1 MIQGGC
7 IMNRSKALKVTIV
20 LLLALVILIICG
32 RAIMRFRNNAPTL
45 YEIIQNG
52 NVSDLTLTIYY
63 TSPFLDTRM
72 PFSLDWFTYR
82 GYREKVVISGDKL
95 KEHIDILYQ
104 ISTVDLI
111 PVENKTFL
119 DARMYYVFETEND
132 GKIFS
137 VAMWGLIDSEDYTMF
152 VNGVQ
157 VMVDDI
163 FYEVLM
169 MFLPEHAAGVLTE
182 YLRLLRL

>member
-1 MIQGGC
+1 
-7 IMNRSKALKVTIV
+7 MNRSKALKVTIV

-72 PFSLDWFTYR
+72 PFSLDWFTYM

-95 KEHIDILYQ
+95 EEHH
-104 ISTVDLI
+104 VNLI
-111 PVENKTFL
+111 
-119 DARMYYVFETEND
+119 
-132 GKIFS
+132 
-137 VAMWGLIDSEDYTMF
+137 
-152 VNGVQ
+152 
-157 VMVDDI
+157 
-163 FYEVLM
+163 
-169 MFLPEHAAGVLTE
+169 
-182 YLRLLRL
+182 